1 MPLERPTGDVEPP
14 TCGGWGYVAKWGRW
28 GYFPKCEDLN
38 VVARLAGYEYMRP
51 FYEEIFR
58 CKVDGV
64 YAYSASIEGGDANSR
79 RIAAVI
85 KLLDEILRIM
95 SAWIT
100 TTTVAEVKQKYREA
114 RNMYDTLMR
123 DADAVEFNRADME
136 TLHSAAMIYRTRG
149 LARYECEM
157 RFATLNKSRHCRD
170 RALVIQIGDMVRK
183 LFPKSGYQTIARLA
197 TAATGRKIAKATVQ
211 KWSPRIQKRTKKAKS

>member
-28 GYFPKCEDLN
+28 GYFPKYEDLN

-51 FYEEIFR
+51 FYEEMFR

-64 YAYSASIEGGDANSR
+64 YAYSASIKGGDADSR
-79 RIAAVI
+79 QIAAVI

-100 TTTVAEVKQKYREA
+100 TTMVAEVEQKYREA

-136 TLHSAAMIYRTRG
+136 TLHSAAMIASRVRG
-149 LARYECEM
+149 GANPDV
-157 RFATLNKSRHCRD
+157 TLSRHPA
-170 RALVIQIGDMVRK
+170 RATARRLPPPLNIGLLPSPVDPIGVCK
-183 LFPKSGYQTIARLA
+183 ARLPNPA
-197 TAATGRKIAKATVQ
+197 QR
-211 KWSPRIQKRTKKAKS
+211 PRLCSLPSELSRPALRL